1 MELEEIY
8 ETIDN
13 VKGHIY
19 KITCKENNKIYIEPT
34 YYQNA
39 LNFLEKLK
47 LQNNVEVKMNRMS
60 ESEIGYPQPSP

>member
-8 ETIDN
+8 DTIDN

-47 LQNNVEVKMNRMS
+47 LQNNV
-60 ESEIGYPQPSP
+60 